1 MVRVPSG
8 RRGFTL
14 IELLVVIAIIA
25 ILIGLLLPA
34 VQKIRAAAARMKC
47 ANNLK
52 QIGLALHNFNDVNDR
67 LPAALINSGRAGSN
81 AADAVFAAGS
91 IKNYRGPEVDLQAT
105 FGTATSKST
114 YMVMNHSGFVALLPY
129 LEQDNLFKQYNYL
142 YVGSSSNPYSYG
154 LGPDPTPNPNR
165 VVAQQVVKTY
175 ICPSDN
181 TPAQRTSV
189 PRTNDFYEMD
199 AAQRSNYLFA
209 TGSFTDYSYDYDYYS
224 SDIRR
229 GAFGNNGAAK
239 VGAIPDGTSN
249 TIAVGESTTAVRKTS
264 SSFGPYWGTGAHTAV
279 HGYTPSGSSTALSAA
294 TAEISNYPAFNINA
308 PYYSAAGAT
317 PDAAGR
323 TYAWVFSSNH
333 SGGANF
339 VMLDGSVRFLRNSIN
354 YTTFCAMNYIADGT
368 TLYE

>member
-1 MVRVPSG
+1 MVPVSAR

-34 VQKIRAAAARMKC
+34 VQKIRAAAARIKC

-52 QIGLALHNFNDVNDR
+52 QIGLALHNYNDVNDR
-67 LPAALINSGRAGSN
+67 LPAAIINCGRAGSGN
-81 AADAVFAAGS
+81 ATYFANGY
-91 IKNYRGPEVDLQAT
+91 IKNYKGPEVDLRAIYGQGNT
-105 FGTATSKST
+105 PST
-114 YMVMNHSGFVALLPY
+114 YMVMNHSGFVTLLPY
-129 LEQDNLFKQYNYL
+129 IEQDNLFRQYNYL
-142 YVGSSSNPYSYG
+142 YVGSSSNPYGYG
-154 LGPDPTPNPNR
+154 VGPDPTPNPNR

-175 ICPSDN
+175 ICPSDQ
-181 TPAQRTSV
+181 TPADRTDS
-189 PRTNDFYEMD
+189 PRSSNFYEMD
-199 AAQRSNYLFA
+199 AAQRGNYMFA
-209 TGSFTDYSYDYDYYS
+209 TGSMTDYNLDYDFYA

-239 VGAIPDGTSN
+239 IGAIPDGTSN
-249 TIAVGESTTAVRKTS
+249 TIAVGESTTQSRKISTA
-264 SSFGPYWGTGAHTAV
+264 FGPYWGTGAHTAV
-279 HGYTPSGSSTALSAA
+279 HGYTPSSSSTSLSAA
-294 TAEISNYPAFNINA
+294 TAEINGYPAFNINQ
-308 PYYSAAGAT
+308 PYYPNGGT

-354 YTTFCAMNYIADGT
+354 YTTFCAMTYIADGT
-368 TLYE
+368 TLSE